1 MNDTQPPRRTGG
13 PVSSGQPVVKPGEG
27 YRSPFSGRTNLTEA
41 EQQQL
46 ADRFKAAAVATP
58 GYIYPAEHE
67 IMAQPT
73 AWQSLPKPIRFAVW
87 LWAIAVIIGFMV
99 GVVSL
104 LFWLVTAG
112 FIIFQM

>member
-1 MNDTQPPRRTGG
+1 MNDTQPPPPRGT
-13 PVSSGQPVVKPGEG
+13 
-27 YRSPFSGRTNLTEA
+27 SPFSGRTNLTEA
-41 EQQQL
+41 EQQML
-46 ADRFKAAAVATP
+46 ADRFKNAAVATP
-58 GYIYPAEHE
+58 IWPLAEHE
-67 IMAQPT
+67 FTPQQPT